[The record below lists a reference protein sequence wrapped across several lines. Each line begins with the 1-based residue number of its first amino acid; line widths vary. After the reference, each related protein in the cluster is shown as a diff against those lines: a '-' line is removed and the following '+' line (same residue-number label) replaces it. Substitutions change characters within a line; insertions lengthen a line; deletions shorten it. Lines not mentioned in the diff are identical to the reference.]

1 MKKSNGVTLIS
12 LVITIIVLIILASI
26 SVYSGKNTIKSS
38 KFTKFK
44 TELEIMQS
52 QVNMLNEKYKKK
64 IEELPEGAHFN
75 EIGEEI
81 SLVSNVDEIFT
92 EVGENDKSGYRYYD
106 KITLKDLGID
116 GLENEFLVNVATRKV
131 ISTEGFEYEGTVYYT
146 LEQITQSPTVGGLLR
161 NENVTVE
168 DITYEK
174 TSSGYKITLQNIDC
188 SKYVGEYQVKY
199 KKAEDSYYTILDTDA
214 KGSNYSFTVDSYGVY
229 NIQVIEIGRANV

>member
-106 KITLKDLGID
+106 KITLKDLEDTICKLKIHLSAFSSPRFPKNAKRWSGRVRQTSYQYPSAGCWSYD
-116 GLENEFLVNVATRKV
+116 G
-131 ISTEGFEYEGTVYYT
+131 
-146 LEQITQSPTVGGLLR
+146 
-161 NENVTVE
+161 
-168 DITYEK
+168 
-174 TSSGYKITLQNIDC
+174 
-188 SKYVGEYQVKY
+188 
-199 KKAEDSYYTILDTDA
+199 
-214 KGSNYSFTVDSYGVY
+214 
-229 NIQVIEIGRANV
+229 